1 MTEILD
7 LVIPSTFSCRT
18 DIPSGVTPAGAC
30 PEEGTCSGEGVR
42 PNCICREV
50 MFYLEVVV
58 AVVISSVVIR
68 LCQQQTVGAVTRAHH
83 EEVRQLEPQSVSKQ
97 LCVYHLYRNVFL
109 P

>member
-1 MTEILD
+1 MIEILD

-30 PEEGTCSGEGVR
+30 PEEGTCSGEGVK

-50 MFYLEVVV
+50 IFYLEVVVAVVV

-83 EEVRQLEPQSVSKQ
+83 EEVRQLEP
-97 LCVYHLYRNVFL
+97 LWYIN
-109 P
+109 

>member
-1 MTEILD
+1 MIEILD

-50 MFYLEVVV
+50 IFYLEVVV
-58 AVVISSVVIR
+58 AVVFSSVVIR

-83 EEVRQLEPQSVSKQ
+83 EEVRQLEPQ
-97 LCVYHLYRNVFL
+97 YGH
-109 P
+109 